1 MSNVIAFP
9 ERNLV
14 DRLERLSEGFK
25 LLSERLTRNYVEIRI
40 YEDGQRAT
48 YVHADTEEA
57 AERLKGLM

>member
-40 YEDGQRAT
+40 YEDGQRK
-48 YVHADTEEA
+48 VHIHADTEEA

>member
-40 YEDGQRAT
+40 YEDGQKT
-48 YVHADTEEA
+48 IHIHADTEEA